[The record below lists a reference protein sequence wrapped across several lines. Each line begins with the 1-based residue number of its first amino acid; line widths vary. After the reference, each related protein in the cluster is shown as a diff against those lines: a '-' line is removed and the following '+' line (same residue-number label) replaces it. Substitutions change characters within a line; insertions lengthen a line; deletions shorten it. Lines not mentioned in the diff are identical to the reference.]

1 MGGSLKGVLS
11 VVLCGNWFSDCLY
24 GTKHFQAASGL
35 TRLRQPENQ
44 NRTATACRP
53 IAHSIERYHLTKC
66 QQAPQH
72 SITQF
77 SGCLC
82 LSALRQ
88 PETQKKKGRYTICPC
103 LRLFTLSAH
112 YFFGWH
118 SRARYNHVS
127 TTVSGFSDKVSM
139 PSSTNHLAKSG

>member
-88 PETQKKKGRYTICPC
+88 PETQKKRADTPSALVYGCLHSQPIISSAGILAPDTTMFPPRYQGSATKFQCLHPPTI
-103 LRLFTLSAH
+103 
-112 YFFGWH
+112 
-118 SRARYNHVS
+118 
-127 TTVSGFSDKVSM
+127 
-139 PSSTNHLAKSG
+139 